1 MYKKIDQLI
10 SGALSAEEQDLVWEA
25 MMKEPELF
33 GYYHAQIGVNAI
45 LQQDKVLRNES
56 PSFQVKWVF
65 AAAAVLLLLVS
76 SYLFVLENEQ
86 SKQLKQYLSF
96 NPYDIES
103 VENYR
108 SDTLN
113 QSEIS
118 TQASKAVYSILNADY
133 KSAISIY
140 NTLLVNEEVI
150 ANPNLHAKLLYNR
163 SLANYALEDFSSSEA
178 DLLNA
183 ERISTDDVI
192 TSKIIC
198 ARVKT
203 LVADDRLSEA
213 QDIAND
219 CLESSLLT
227 ENQKRFIKNLIYS

>member
-10 SGALSAEEQDLVWEA
+10 SGALSEEEQDLVWEA

-33 GYYHAQIGVNAI
+33 GYYRAQIGINAV

-76 SYLFVLENEQ
+76 SYLFVIKNEQ
-86 SKQLKQYLSF
+86 SKQLNQYLSF

-133 KSAISIY
+133 TAAISIY
-140 NTLLVNEEVI
+140 NALINNEEVI

-163 SLANYALEDFSSSEA
+163 SLAKYASEDFTSSEA
-178 DLLNA
+178 DLLVA
-183 ERISTDDVI
+183 QRISTDEVI

-203 LVADDRLSEA
+203 LIADGRLLEA
-213 QDIAND
+213 KDIASH
-219 CLESSLLT
+219 CLKSSLLT
-227 ENQKRFIKNLIYS
+227 ENQKHFIKSLIYG